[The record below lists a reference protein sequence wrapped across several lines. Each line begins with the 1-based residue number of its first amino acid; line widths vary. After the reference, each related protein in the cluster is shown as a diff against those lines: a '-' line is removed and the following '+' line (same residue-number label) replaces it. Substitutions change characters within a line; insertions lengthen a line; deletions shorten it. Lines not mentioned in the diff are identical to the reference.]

1 MDLPVSEQKGVGTRS
16 HPTTPLRVVGLQGD
30 AACMC
35 NKQVKHG
42 NKLIK
47 VRLSAK
53 SFKIIMF

>member
-35 NKQVKHG
+35 NKQV
-42 NKLIK
+42 
-47 VRLSAK
+47 
-53 SFKIIMF
+53 